1 LVLDTWIESNKHDRT
16 GTSMIKKIIFT
27 IIVLAISA
35 SVAYQMDLLSFKG
48 EDVYEETK
56 ESVIEK
62 GGEMIEKGRDA
73 ID

>member
-1 LVLDTWIESNKHDRT
+1 
-16 GTSMIKKIIFT
+16 MIKKIIFV